1 MRRVRQ
7 RQATTSSLPSYTG
20 SGNPSGSSSHC
31 ALLVLNDADEIATKF
46 DGTGY
51 IGIVPHRMIPAY
63 CESLYPEKYG
73 RVVDFMNLFDED
85 KDLLPYVEWLP
96 EEKAELE
103 E

>member
-1 MRRVRQ
+1 
-7 RQATTSSLPSYTG
+7 
-20 SGNPSGSSSHC
+20 
-31 ALLVLNDADEIATKF
+31 
-46 DGTGY
+46 
-51 IGIVPHRMIPAY
+51 MIPAY